1 MIITAVPY
9 KIHNKDCEAV
19 TLFKD
24 IDSHPSAVVP
34 IDFFY
39 KGMDSEKPNSIYR
52 RLVRGE
58 MVNLELKE
66 AK

>member
-1 MIITAVPY
+1 
-9 KIHNKDCEAV
+9 
-19 TLFKD
+19 LFKD